1 MTESMSYFLK
11 TLLTASMSVKST
23 FSKGTLFPTMASILR
38 SASVE
43 ELRRLSRMTTL
54 YPASITSTV
63 YATLSLSKS
72 KRNVCFGGRGVF
84 TVCEPMYPVPPVRR
98 TYLPFLA
105 ADDILQFSVETV
117 ATSFVDR
124 RAVVGN
130 RMSRIV
136 TYLNKESHYSST
148 LPLTFND

>member
-43 ELRRLSRMTTL
+43 ELRRLSRTTTL

-63 YATLSLSKS
+63 YATRSLATSK
-72 KRNVCFGGRGVF
+72 KNICFPGGGGVV

-105 ADDILQFSVETV
+105 ADDILQFSAETEL
-117 ATSFVDR
+117 AAQSWGIESPR
-124 RAVVGN
+124 
-130 RMSRIV
+130 V
-136 TYLNKESHYSST
+136 TYPTRQQSLQKILGLCPE
-148 LPLTFND
+148 

>member
-1 MTESMSYFLK
+1 
-11 TLLTASMSVKST
+11 
-23 FSKGTLFPTMASILR
+23 
-38 SASVE
+38 
-43 ELRRLSRMTTL
+43 
-54 YPASITSTV
+54 
-63 YATLSLSKS
+63 
-72 KRNVCFGGRGVF
+72 
-84 TVCEPMYPVPPVRR
+84 MYPVPPVRR